1 MLLGS
6 SGKNSA
12 DLLKPALARGLRLIG
27 ATTASEYRKY
37 IKKDRA
43 FERRFQVV
51 DVSEPSVDETVT
63 ILRGLRE
70 KYEAFH
76 GVRILDASL
85 VAAAKFSDRYISKR
99 YNPDKSIDLI
109 DEACARQRVFLESQP
124 EELEDLERD
133 RMMLILERSALALTC
148 KKYPTKHQLLAARFL
163 LVLIFDFLW
172 LTSCTEHR
180 CTFGGTE
187 RADQHDRE
195 NSVQSSNTSS
205 GGTCND
211 ESSGLKFYKTSNP

>member
-1 MLLGS
+1 MKVWKGEVPTSLHNTHIYQLDFGALLAGASAPGQFEARLKAVIEDVEHADDAILFIDEIHMLLGS

-37 IKKDRA
+37 ILKDRA

-76 GVRILDASL
+76 GVRS
-85 VAAAKFSDRYISKR
+85 
-99 YNPDKSIDLI
+99 
-109 DEACARQRVFLESQP
+109 VFESGN
-124 EELEDLERD
+124 
-133 RMMLILERSALALTC
+133 MTH
-148 KKYPTKHQLLAARFL
+148 T
-163 LVLIFDFLW
+163 
-172 LTSCTEHR
+172 
-180 CTFGGTE
+180 
-187 RADQHDRE
+187 
-195 NSVQSSNTSS
+195 
-205 GGTCND
+205 
-211 ESSGLKFYKTSNP
+211 